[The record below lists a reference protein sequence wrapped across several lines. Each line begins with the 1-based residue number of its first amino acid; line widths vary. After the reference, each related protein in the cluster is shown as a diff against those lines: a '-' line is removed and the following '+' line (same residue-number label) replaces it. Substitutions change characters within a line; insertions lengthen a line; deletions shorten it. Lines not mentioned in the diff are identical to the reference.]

1 MTGDM
6 IVTDFGDSEVRI
18 KSGINL
24 PKYFREWLSAG
35 KEIPLYQKDWEK
47 VNRRTNAAGYP
58 PFDIFSDW
66 LMDFASIAASRLGR
80 NDWQNFRR
88 LILFH
93 ISDCPLFCW
102 YCFNDAWKDFGKIKS
117 GSIDDPDLG
126 GAEGVVS
133 SFLNYRSGFE
143 SSSLDQVNVLRISGG
158 EPFLKPNVIQKISE
172 ELRKQT
178 KNKEVFLW
186 IDTNLFPLRGTIS
199 KEHEAA
205 LKEIKK
211 LGNKAAIHA
220 CLHGADVDSFE
231 RNTCKRID
239 FKNLI
244 EGLKIL
250 VDYELD
256 VFPRINPIGLSTDET
271 KKIFDTLLEIDDLP
285 IKTYLGPIELS
296 YPAAIDR
303 MKVFCG
309 KPPINKTKS
318 RPNNIEPKLPEFM
331 PTNAVI
337 YTWNRLME
345 DHYGFGYGVIP
356 RHLTIRLTTKIKKKE
371 RKDQKKWRKLLL
383 FAKGWAKEYYALKLL
398 EILALPE
405 NAIVYVEYE
414 NKWVEPTFLAHVSV
428 ANEYYENNKNI
439 DVLFIAS
446 EFNKEGL
453 PKIVPLRWGTV
464 SFIKTNNLASN
475 HSLIAKISLGRYAID
490 FYDKFIGNES
500 QGLSDKLARYIG
512 RYKLP
517 FTNIFSG
524 HFCQFIALELS
535 TEDKDRDKESDFK
548 STVVNIVSLKNEKAK
563 RDVYYHIKE
572 IISGSVS
579 KVLNNQGKLEVNEG
593 EDVLFLLEACN
604 PKLGNI
610 GYPGLPEA
618 GLEVLSTE
626 PDDVVISPSM
636 VTLNKYG
643 EQEIHVRFPRKG
655 EIEGLLIFRPV
666 KIDSRLAEIRIPY
679 CTSSERMRQKAF

>member
-1 MTGDM
+1 
-6 IVTDFGDSEVRI
+6 
-18 KSGINL
+18 
-24 PKYFREWLSAG
+24 
-35 KEIPLYQKDWEK
+35 
-47 VNRRTNAAGYP
+47 
-58 PFDIFSDW
+58 
-66 LMDFASIAASRLGR
+66 MDVESIAASRLGR
-80 NDWQNFRR
+80 SDWQNFRR

-93 ISDCPLFCW
+93 ISECPLFCW
-102 YCFNDAWKDFGKIKS
+102 YCFNDAWKDSRKIKS
-117 GSIDDPDLG
+117 GEIDDPDLG
-126 GAEGVVS
+126 GAKGVVS

-143 SSSLDQVNVLRISGG
+143 SSSSDQVNVLRISGG
-158 EPFLKPNVIQKISE
+158 EPFLKPSIIQKISE
-172 ELRKQT
+172 EFRRQT
-178 KNKEVFLW
+178 ENKDVFLW
-186 IDTNLFPLRGTIS
+186 IDTNLFPLKGIINE
-199 KEHEAA
+199 EHKAA
-205 LKEIKK
+205 LEEIKN

-220 CLHGADVDSFE
+220 CLHGADAHSFE
-231 RNTCKRID
+231 RNTGNRID
-239 FKNLI
+239 FKSI
-244 EGLKIL
+244 IKGLTLL
-250 VDYELD
+250 VDYGLD
-256 VFPRINPIGLSTDET
+256 VFPRINPIGLSPDET
-271 KKIFDTLLEIDDLP
+271 KKIFDALLEIDDLP

-303 MKVFCG
+303 MRVFCN

-318 RPNNIEPKLPEFM
+318 RPTNIEPKLPELM

-345 DHYGFGYGVIP
+345 NHYGFGYGVIP
-356 RHLTIRLTTKIKKKE
+356 RHFKIQLTTKIKKNERDDRKE
-371 RKDQKKWRKLLL
+371 WKNLLL
-383 FAKGWAKEYYALKLL
+383 LSKGWAKEYYALKLL

-428 ANEYYENNKNI
+428 AHKYYENNKKI

-475 HSLIAKISLGRYAID
+475 HSLVAKISLGKYAID
-490 FYDKFIGNES
+490 FYDKFVGNEG

-517 FTNIFSG
+517 FTNTHSG

-548 STVVNIVSLKNEKAK
+548 STVVNIVDLKNEKAK
-563 RDVYYHIKE
+563 RDVYYHIKK
-572 IISGSVS
+572 ITSGSVS
-579 KVLNNQGKLEVNEG
+579 KDLNDQGKLEVNEG

-604 PKLGNI
+604 PNLGNI

-643 EQEIHVRFPRKG
+643 EQEIHIRFPRKG

-679 CTSSERMRQKAF
+679 KVIVKD